1 MRARSTKRCR
11 RGGRHVRRS
20 RRGGWAQVIG
30 DNFSQGGRHVRRSR
44 RGGEMFV
51 PPADDMMAG
60 PTDMM
65 AGSRVWGAAAGLDHV
80 VGRSLR

>member
-1 MRARSTKRCR
+1 
-11 RGGRHVRRS
+11 
-20 RRGGWAQVIG
+20 
-30 DNFSQGGRHVRRSR
+30 
-44 RGGEMFV
+44 MFV